1 MFAAEMKKIWTFQTF
16 LVIIVF
22 SILFFFSFLYQWTK
36 PFQWEGDSL
45 SVRLD
50 ILSEWIAQYGNTID
64 QAEFDKIAAQEAA
77 EGYPVKRHPRK
88 EGGA

>member
-36 PFQWEGDSL
+36 PFQWEGGQPE
-45 SVRLD
+45 RP
-50 ILSEWIAQYGNTID
+50 A
-64 QAEFDKIAAQEAA
+64 
-77 EGYPVKRHPRK
+77 GYPFGVDCPIWEYH
-88 EGGA
+88 